1 MSHDL
6 VGYELP
12 TRNGGDNGA
21 RVLAYDYVNNVLV
34 VIPIKWSNGAVI
46 GEQVD
51 IDSFKLMKRY
61 DVDNKR
67 LSKPRQ
73 LGE

>member
-6 VGYELP
+6 VGFELP
-12 TRNGGDNGA
+12 ARNGDQGA
-21 RVLAYDYVNNVLV
+21 RVLAYDNINNVLI

-61 DVDNKR
+61 DVDSKR
-67 LSKPRQ
+67 LSRPRH